1 MNTVAF
7 DTHHFVKRLTEAGMP
22 EQQAEVL
29 AEEQTHLIE
38 SHLATKQDIIEVKRE
53 IKALETQLTTN
64 IKALETRLTAEIT
77 ARIAECKT
85 DIVKWMFAALIGQGG
100 LIVALIKLL

>member
-38 SHLATKQDIIEVKRE
+38 SHLATKQDIKE
-53 IKALETQLTTN
+53 LE
-64 IKALETRLTAEIT
+64 ARL
-77 ARIAECKT
+77 RQDIAECKT